1 MNKNKLMVGLASITF
16 GLNVLVHVLH
26 RQSTIDTHAHGG
38 AGHESIGIDVP
49 TYYGMVNGLFFAIPL
64 LLLLISIYLY
74 YFKSNSLILPVTVT
88 LTLTLSVISMI
99 MGGFGAVEYHF
110 GIFMVVATM
119 AYYNSIPLVFLMT
132 GIFAFQH
139 LFGYFFFPATFFV
152 YGPGNY
158 SFVMVLI
165 HAVFLLLTAGA
176 VIWQIASNQQQV
188 KTLEA
193 INKNSEE
200 TIQSIISQLT
210 DTSSQVDRTARKLSA
225 NANDTQLSS
234 EEVKSSLLSI
244 RSGSEKQ
251 VNQTISSHDT
261 LDSFSSSIKEI
272 EANSKNIVS
281 SSKVMTTESTEGFGL
296 LEQTTEDMHRLAEAF
311 EQVNVIV
318 SSLDSRSSE
327 ISSIITVISEISEKT
342 NLLALNA
349 AIEAAQAGAARKGF
363 AVVAEEVRKLSTQTD
378 EAVSKVSE
386 IVSTIQSDS
395 TLARDS
401 VSDGQVKMAYS
412 LDSVSKTELKFK
424 YILEAVKT
432 LDSDINRTASTSKV
446 ISENSRQILQALD
459 LMQEIAE
466 ETAAIT
472 ESTDK
477 QSDRQL
483 QLIKDT
489 TELARSLG
497 GEVEKLNPLIESLQL
512 SKQDQIEEVTLNDE
526 PEQYSFFRK
535 KPAAHTL

>member
-16 GLNVLVHVLH
+16 GLNVLVHIFH
-26 RQSTIDTHAHGG
+26 RQSLIDTHAHGG
-38 AGHESIGIDVP
+38 AGHEAVGMEVP
-49 TYYGMVNGLFFAIPL
+49 AYYGIVNGLFFAIPL

-132 GIFAFQH
+132 GIFTFQH

-193 INKNSEE
+193 INKASEQ

-210 DTSSQVDRTARKLSA
+210 DTSSQVDRTARQLSV
-225 NANDTQLSS
+225 NANHTQISS
-234 EEVKSSLLSI
+234 EEVKTSLLSI

-251 VNQTISSHDT
+251 VNQAISSHGI

-272 EANSKNIVS
+272 ETNSKNIVS

-296 LEQTTEDMHRLAEAF
+296 VEQTTEDMHRLAEAF

-349 AIEAAQAGAARKGF
+349 AIEAAQAGAAGKGF

-378 EAVSKVSE
+378 EAVSKVSD

-395 TLARDS
+395 TLASDS
-401 VSDGQVKMAYS
+401 VSAGQVKMADS

-424 YILEAVKT
+424 YILEAVQT

-466 ETAAIT
+466 ETAVIT
-472 ESTDK
+472 ESTDR

-489 TELARSLG
+489 TELARSLA

-526 PEQYSFFRK
+526 PKQHSFFRK

>member
-16 GLNVLVHVLH
+16 GLNVLVHIFH
-26 RQSTIDTHAHGG
+26 RQTIIDTHAHGG
-38 AGHESIGIDVP
+38 ASHEAVGMEVP
-49 TYYGMVNGLFFAIPL
+49 AYYGIVNGLFFALPL

-132 GIFAFQH
+132 GIFVFQH

-176 VIWQIASNQQQV
+176 VIWQIASNKQQV

-210 DTSSQVDRTARKLSA
+210 DTSSQVDRTARQLSV
-225 NANDTQLSS
+225 NANHTQISS
-234 EEVKSSLLSI
+234 EEVKTSLLSI

-251 VNQTISSHDT
+251 VNQAISSHGI

-272 EANSKNIVS
+272 ETNSKNIVS

-296 LEQTTEDMHRLAEAF
+296 VEQTTEEMHRLAEAF
-311 EQVNVIV
+311 EQVNAIV

-349 AIEAAQAGAARKGF
+349 AIEAAQAGAAGKGF

-378 EAVSKVSE
+378 EAVSKVSD

-401 VSDGQVKMAYS
+401 VSAGQVKMADS

-424 YILEAVKT
+424 YILEAVQT

-466 ETAAIT
+466 ETAVIT
-472 ESTDK
+472 ESTDR

-489 TELARSLG
+489 TELARSLA

-526 PEQYSFFRK
+526 PKQHSFFRK

>member
-49 TYYGMVNGLFFAIPL
+49 TYYGMVNGLFFTIPL

-210 DTSSQVDRTARKLSA
+210 DTSSQVDRTARQLSA

-251 VNQTISSHDT
+251 VNQTISSHGI

-296 LEQTTEDMHRLAEAF
+296 VEQTTEDMHRLAEAF

-349 AIEAAQAGAARKGF
+349 AIEAAQAGAAGKGF

-378 EAVSKVSE
+378 EAVSKVSD

-401 VSDGQVKMAYS
+401 VSDGQVKMADS

-489 TELARSLG
+489 TELARSLA

-526 PEQYSFFRK
+526 PKQRSFFRR

>member
-16 GLNVLVHVLH
+16 GLNVMVHIFH
-26 RQSTIDTHAHGG
+26 RQSLIDTHFHGSSSRE
-38 AGHESIGIDVP
+38 AIGMEVP
-49 TYYGMVNGLFFAIPL
+49 AYYGIVNGLFFALPL
-64 LLLLISIYLY
+64 LLLVVSIYLFY
-74 YFKSNSLILPVTVT
+74 VKPSARTIPLTVT
-88 LTLTLSVISMI
+88 LTLTFSVISMI

-176 VIWQIASNQQQV
+176 VIWQIASYKQQV

-193 INKNSEE
+193 INKGSEE

-210 DTSSQVDRTARKLSA
+210 DTSTQVDRTARQLSA
-225 NANDTQLSS
+225 NANDTQISS
-234 EEVKSSLLSI
+234 EEVKTSLLSI

-251 VNQTISSHDT
+251 VNQAISSQGI

-272 EANSKNIVS
+272 EANSINIVS
-281 SSKVMTTESTEGFGL
+281 SSRVMTKESTEGFGL
-296 LEQTTEDMHRLAEAF
+296 VEQTTEEMYRLAEAF
-311 EQVNVIV
+311 EQVNSIV

-349 AIEAAQAGAARKGF
+349 AIEAAQAGAAGKGF

-395 TLARDS
+395 TLARES
-401 VSDGQVKMAYS
+401 VSTGQVKMTDS

-424 YILEAVKT
+424 YILEAVQT

-466 ETAAIT
+466 ETAVIT

-483 QLIKDT
+483 QLIKNT
-489 TELARSLG
+489 TELARSLAD
-497 GEVEKLNPLIESLQL
+497 EVEKLNPLIESLEL
-512 SKQDQIEEVTLNDE
+512 SKKDQIEKDKSNDE
-526 PEQYSFFRK
+526 PKQYSFFKR
-535 KPAAHTL
+535 KPAAHSL